1 MGDLKIANAR
11 FEERLATTDKRAD
24 ESQNARQG

>member
-24 ESQNARQG
+24 ES